1 MNHRHL
7 LPDEIDQ
14 LLDEELG
21 FGAAPLKAHVAECD
35 ACRARLDDARAVTA
49 LVEDLPHLAPSYRFS
64 ERVMGEVQPF
74 VPWHVAARDA
84 MAELVP
90 AASRSRRVAVVVG
103 AVVAAMLAL
112 LTILVA
118 TQIDLLAFTV
128 NVAVDWMR
136 ETVVTGVGS
145 LIVNLFGAQT
155 FDAVAR
161 HGVVGFALAAG
172 ALVLGL
178 GAAFASL
185 RALAATASRR
195 RG

>member
-1 MNHRHL
+1 VNHRHL

-21 FGAAPLKAHVAECD
+21 FGAAPLKAHVADCE

-84 MAELVP
+84 MSELIP
-90 AASRSRRVAVVVG
+90 AAGRSRTVAVVAG
-103 AVVAAMLAL
+103 TAVAAMLAL
-112 LTILVA
+112 VTILLA

-128 NVAVDWMR
+128 NVAVDRMR
-136 ETVVTGVGS
+136 EIVVAAVGG
-145 LIVNLFGAQT
+145 LIVSLFGAQT

-172 ALVLGL
+172 ALLLGL

-185 RALAATASRR
+185 RGLAASASRR

>member
-1 MNHRHL
+1 VNHRHL